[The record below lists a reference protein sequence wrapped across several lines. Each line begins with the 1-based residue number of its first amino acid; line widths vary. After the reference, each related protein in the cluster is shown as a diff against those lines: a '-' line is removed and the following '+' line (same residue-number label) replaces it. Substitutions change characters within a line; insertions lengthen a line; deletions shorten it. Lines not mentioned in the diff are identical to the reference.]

1 VVAALF
7 NPVRTRVQAWV
18 DRRFNRSRYDT
29 QRVMDRFAGSLRDQ
43 VDTEQVVNGWVD
55 VVSETMQPSS
65 VAVWVRQ
72 VTG

>member
-1 VVAALF
+1 
-7 NPVRTRVQAWV
+7 V

-29 QRVMDRFAGSLRDQ
+29 QRVMDGFAGSLRDQ